1 MWSSFEMKII
11 STDENYFL
19 CHPHRIELP
28 VTFDCLETDLDL
40 FFETAKFN

>member
-19 CHPHRIELP
+19 SHTHHIHQLH
-28 VTFDCLETDLDL
+28 L
-40 FFETAKFN
+40 TALRLT